1 MPTYKTPDVYV
12 EEISQFP
19 PSVAEVETAVPAFIG
34 YTEKASHMGENL
46 LFKPTRVTSMLE
58 YHEWFGAGPKIDIA
72 KIELEKDN
80 SVKNITCI
88 NEYLL
93 YDSIRLAFG
102 NGVGNCFIVS
112 IGTYQKNIDDKNG
125 VLQKED
131 FEKGINT
138 LLKEDDPT
146 LILFPDA
153 INLEGAGIYDL
164 QQRALAQCNKLMDRF
179 VIMDMLECKKKD
191 PLFSWQSGV
200 KEFRNKVGIN
210 NLKYGAVYTP
220 HLVSSLT
227 KDITY
232 RDTFGK
238 IFMEGETEPIP
249 LKKLTFSGSVMD
261 IIERLEVAIDKVDL
275 IFENKS
281 DGRFWKLFAS
291 DEGKALFK
299 SAGVKIEKPAL
310 IPLNKGFELLYAKT
324 DTSAKFILEYIYLIM
339 KDIKES
345 EFFTGGDQDDEIA
358 SFINEQMKDYLFNL
372 PAMLNAVEGFFTG
385 MEDSDEYIGRLLE
398 LDPYWSDGLKADDID
413 TTEAE
418 ELNDAILGGI
428 KRTSKEIYDALIT
441 KISNIKTTCKM
452 FESNL
457 QSSLEASFPVFNNI
471 KAKVIKKLQTIPP
484 SGIIAGVYASV
495 DSSRGVWKAPANIS
509 LNNVLSVTHLID
521 NDQQASLNVD
531 VTGGKSINAIRP
543 FQGKGILVW
552 GARTLMGNDN
562 EWRYISVRRFFNMVE
577 ESVKKSTY
585 WAVFEPN
592 DANLWIKLKVMIE
605 NYLTQKWK
613 DGALAGSSPDQAFYV
628 NVGLGATMS
637 AQDIL
642 EGRLYVDIGMA
653 VVRPAEFIILRFMHK
668 MQES

>member
-1 MPTYKTPDVYV
+1 MPTYKTPDVYI

-34 YTEKASHMGENL
+34 YTEKASHQGENL
-46 LFKPTRVTSMLE
+46 LFKPTKITSMIE
-58 YHEWFGAGPKIDIA
+58 YHERFGAEPEVMIDKIVL
-72 KIELEKDN
+72 KEDN
-80 SVKNITCI
+80 SVDKITSKF
-88 NEYLL
+88 EYLL
-93 YDSIRLAFG
+93 YDSLRLAFS
-102 NGVGNCFIVS
+102 NGVGDCFIVS
-112 IGTYQKNIDDKNG
+112 VGTYQGNIDDKQG
-125 VLQKED
+125 KLQKAD
-131 FEKGINT
+131 FEKGIDS

-146 LILFPDA
+146 LLLFPDA

-164 QQRALAQCNKLMDRF
+164 QQRALAQCTKLMDRF
-179 VIMDMLECKKKD
+179 VIMDLLEKKKKD
-191 PLFSWQSGV
+191 ERFSWQSGI

-210 NLKYGAVYTP
+210 NLKYGASYTP

-227 KDITY
+227 KEITY

-238 IFMEGETEPIP
+238 IFRVGEKEAIP
-249 LKKLTFSGSVMD
+249 LRKLTFDGSVME
-261 IIERLEVAIDKVDL
+261 IIERLEIAIDKVDL
-275 IFENKS
+275 IYEKKEG
-281 DGRFWKLFAS
+281 DRFWKLFS
-291 DEGKALFK
+291 SPEGKALFK
-299 SAGVKIEKPAL
+299 DAKAKLDAPDKISL
-310 IPLNKGFELLYAKT
+310 DKGFELLFEKT

-339 KDIKES
+339 KDIHES
-345 EFFTGGDQDDEIA
+345 GFFTGVEKDDEIA

-372 PAMLNAVEGFFTG
+372 PVLFQTPQGLFTG
-385 MEDSDEYIGRLLE
+385 MEKADEYLKKIKE
-398 LDPYWSDGLKADDID
+398 LNAYWSEDFIVEEIDI
-413 TTEAE
+413 TAAE
-418 ELNDAILGGI
+418 DLGDAFQGAI
-428 KRTSKEIYDALIT
+428 KKSVKDIFDSLIM
-441 KISNIKTTCKM
+441 KIHNIKATCKT

-471 KAKVIKKLQTIPP
+471 KAKVVKSICTLPP
-484 SGIIAGVYASV
+484 SGIMAGVYAAV
-495 DSSRGVWKAPANIS
+495 DSSRGVWKAPANVS
-509 LNNVLSVTHLID
+509 LNSVLSVTHLID
-521 NDQQASLNVD
+521 NDQQASLNID

-552 GARTLMGNDN
+552 GARTLKGNDN
-562 EWRYISVRRFFNMVE
+562 EWRYISVRRFFNMAE
-577 ESVKKSTY
+577 ESVKKATY

-628 NVGLGATMS
+628 NVGLGTTMS
-637 AQDIL
+637 ALDIL